1 MFIDPAAQYV
11 GVQSVGKRH
20 RSHRYAGGQAGRN
33 RISLEF
39 TAVLSPTA
47 SAVSLIYKCVH
58 VSTLILC
65 GHDPPT
71 QRVTAQGVFP
81 GRIPSSR
88 ADSLF
93 PTRLNGEKPINR

>member
-11 GVQSVGKRH
+11 GVHAIGKRH
-20 RSHRYAGGQAGRN
+20 RSHGYAWGQAGHN

-39 TAVLSPTA
+39 LAVLSPMA

-58 VSTLILC
+58 VSTLILG

-71 QRVTAQGVFP
+71 QRFTAQGVFP
-81 GRIPSSR
+81 GRI
-88 ADSLF
+88 LF
-93 PTRLNGEKPINR
+93 GYCGRSMS